1 MSKIFKATGEM
12 IMIKNLERN
21 SFNDG
26 LLIKIHLGY
35 IIASFVIAAI
45 FPFYIGVLLIFT
57 HWLHERMTGDCVLT
71 VMQRESGY
79 AEENEDFFHYLY
91 RRKDI
96 DISTRFTH
104 NIHNMIK
111 TVILF
116 IVLYKLYIFLKN
128 RKSEYRSR

>member
-1 MSKIFKATGEM
+1 MSDIFKATGEM
-12 IMIKNLERN
+12 SMIKSLERN
-21 SFNDG
+21 SFNDR
-26 LLIKIHLGY
+26 LLINIHLGY
-35 IIASFVIAAI
+35 IIASFAIAAV

-79 AEENEDFFHYLY
+79 AQENEDFFHYLY

-96 DISTRFTH
+96 DISPRFTH

-111 TVILF
+111 TIILF
-116 IVLYKLYIFLKN
+116 IVLYKFYLFLKN
-128 RKSEYRSR
+128 RKKNCMS